1 MVETAKQATQLNGAQ
16 DLSLIRTALLDE
28 IFQGNLPVLAG
39 VDAASTYC
47 FLLAEAEQ
55 RDETTWGVH
64 LLDAKD
70 QGLNPGYAIADAGSG
85 LRAGYRTV
93 FGNAPCHGDVF
104 HIQQQC
110 ETLANLLN
118 RIAKGASTRREKLE
132 RRMGKAKLKSR
143 GNTAKL
149 TNARQ
154 AEVSALKLAKD
165 IKTLVVWLERDI
177 LALAGPTFERRC
189 ELFNF
194 IVVELMQR
202 EHLDSARI
210 RPVRVALERQRNQL
224 LGFAKVLDTQLAD
237 IAQRFQVSDYWVR
250 CICLFQRK
258 PKTSPAYWQ
267 RRHDLFH
274 QLGSKF
280 YAVLE
285 AVVNAMESIHRS
297 SSLVENLNGRLR
309 NYFSLRRNLG
319 QGYLDLLRFYLNH
332 RTFMRSRRPEREGK
346 SPAELMTG
354 KPHAHWLELLGF
366 ELFRRTPMTG

>member
-1 MVETAKQATQLNGAQ
+1 M
-16 DLSLIRTALLDE
+16 
-28 IFQGNLPVLAG
+28 
-39 VDAASTYC
+39 
-47 FLLAEAEQ
+47 
-55 RDETTWGVH
+55 
-64 LLDAKD
+64 
-70 QGLNPGYAIADAGSG
+70 
-85 LRAGYRTV
+85 
-93 FGNAPCHGDVF
+93 
-104 HIQQQC
+104 
-110 ETLANLLN
+110 
-118 RIAKGASTRREKLE
+118 
-132 RRMGKAKLKSR
+132 
-143 GNTAKL
+143 
-149 TNARQ
+149 
-154 AEVSALKLAKD
+154 
-165 IKTLVVWLERDI
+165 
-177 LALAGPTFERRC
+177 
-189 ELFNF
+189 
-194 IVVELMQR
+194 
-202 EHLDSARI
+202 
-210 RPVRVALERQRNQL
+210 
-224 LGFAKVLDTQLAD
+224 
-237 IAQRFQVSDYWVR
+237 SDYWVR

-267 RRHDLFH
+267 RRDDLFH